1 MTAEE
6 MVANPAAAMAAKTAG
21 PSIIPADDER
31 ALRRWIFAAAVVVLV
46 HAAIVFWILY
56 VRDLRPAGV
65 QPEAIMIELAAVD
78 VSPPDEA
85 SAVLA
90 PGPQMTQ
97 ATPEEAEQSP
107 EIPVPELPI
116 LPKPNVVLLAPH
128 KAKPIEKPKPKPK
141 KIEKEIPKPTV
152 KPVHQPPAPRTSAP
166 PSPAA
171 ARGVHPSAG
180 KTAAQGSRPSAGGGG
195 AHSNWSPRLSISRT
209 YPEAARARGEQG
221 TVRVSITFGRSG
233 HAISAQVAGS
243 SGSAILDQAA
253 LASARQASLPPLP
266 PEMGSSITRIVPIR
280 YSINR

>member
-1 MTAEE
+1 MTAEK
-6 MVANPAAAMAAKTAG
+6 MVAAPAAELAVKTAI

-46 HAAIVFWILY
+46 HAAIVLWILY

-65 QPEAIMIELAAVD
+65 QPEAIMIELAPVD

-107 EIPVPELPI
+107 EIPVPELPT
-116 LPKPNVVLLAPH
+116 LPKPNVVLLTPH
-128 KAKPIEKPKPKPK
+128 KAKPIEKPKSKPK
-141 KIEKEIPKPTV
+141 KIEKEIPKPMA

-166 PSPAA
+166 LSPMAA
-171 ARGVHPSAG
+171 HGAHPSAG
-180 KTAAQGSRPSAGGGG
+180 KTAGRGSRASAGGG
-195 AHSNWSPRLSISRT
+195 AHSNWSPRLSIGHA

-221 TVRVSITFGRSG
+221 TVRVMIIFGRNG
-233 HAISAQVAGS
+233 HAISARLSGS

-253 LASARQASLPPLP
+253 LASARSASLPPLP
-266 PEMGSSITRIVPIR
+266 PERGSSITVTVPIR

>member
-1 MTAEE
+1 VTAEE
-6 MVANPAAAMAAKTAG
+6 TVANPVAGMAAKTAV

-65 QPEAIMIELAAVD
+65 QPEAIMIELAPVD

-90 PGPQMTQ
+90 PGPQMQQ
-97 ATPEEAEQSP
+97 AAPEEIQQSP
-107 EIPVPELPI
+107 EIPMPELPT
-116 LPKPNVVLLAPH
+116 LPKPNVVLLPPH
-128 KAKPIEKPKPKPK
+128 KPKPIEKPKPKPK
-141 KIEKEIPKPTV
+141 KIEKEIPKPMA

-171 ARGVHPSAG
+171 ARGAHPSAG
-180 KTAAQGSRPSAGGGG
+180 KTAGRGARASAGGG
-195 AHSNWSPRLSISRT
+195 AHSNWSPRLSIGHT
-209 YPEAARARGEQG
+209 YPVAARARGEQG
-221 TVRVSITFGRSG
+221 TVRVMITFGRNG
-233 HAISAQVAGS
+233 HAISARLAGS

-253 LASARQASLPPLP
+253 LASARGASLPPLP
-266 PEMGSSITRIVPIR
+266 PEMGSSINRIVPIR
-280 YSINR
+280 YSLNR

>member
-1 MTAEE
+1 VT
-6 MVANPAAAMAAKTAG
+6 VAKTVVQ
-21 PSIIPADDER
+21 SILPAEDER
-31 ALRRWIFAAAVVVLV
+31 ALRRWIFAAVAVVFV
-46 HAAIVFWILY
+46 HAAIVFWMLY
-56 VRDLRPAGV
+56 IRDLRSAGV
-65 QPEAIMIELAAVD
+65 PPEVMMIELAPVD
-78 VSPPDEA
+78 VSPPSEA
-85 SAVLA
+85 PAELT

-97 ATPEEAEQSP
+97 AAPEKAEQAL
-107 EIPVPELPI
+107 EIPVPELPTI
-116 LPKPNVVLLAPH
+116 PKPNVVLMTPH
-128 KAKPIEKPKPKPK
+128 KPKSKPK

-209 YPEAARARGEQG
+209 YPEAAKARGEQG